1 MSSNLGIIISR
12 EIRER
17 VVKKSFILTTLLTPL
32 FMVLMMVAPA
42 LIMELSTPSEKNMA
56 VIDNSGLIFPELVK
70 ESESLEY
77 LKLSNVSLPLGSVL
91 ESDDYDAILW
101 VNGDVV
107 ENPQDVVLYQRDAGS
122 MLVEGTISNIINT
135 TVENQRLRSY
145 NIENLGDILD
155 EVKVD
160 SILKVI
166 RIDEDGNGESVSSS
180 ASFFLGLA
188 MSFILYMFLLMYGQ
202 MVMTS
207 IIEEKNNRV
216 LELVVSSVKPLQL
229 MLGKIIGVGLVA
241 VIQIAIWGCIM
252 CIMSV
257 VVMPMVMPEGLNEQV
272 AMMNAGTFNPAD
284 TTMDPDMIKAL
295 AMFTSVGYLA
305 KLFMYITLFLIG
317 GFLFYASIFAAIG
330 SAVDNIQDASQLQT
344 FAVLPIIVALVFAL
358 SIGNDPNSTTAL
370 WLSMIPFTSPM
381 VMLSRVPFDVASWQ
395 IWVSLIILYISFV
408 GMAWIAAKIYRV
420 GIFMYGKKP
429 TVAELIRWTRYK

>member
-1 MSSNLGIIISR
+1 MSSDYNDRNMSSNLGIIISR

-180 ASFFLGLA
+180 ASFFSDLQCR
-188 MSFILYMFLLMYGQ
+188 SFSICSFLC
-202 MVMTS
+202 MV
-207 IIEEKNNRV
+207 R
-216 LELVVSSVKPLQL
+216 
-229 MLGKIIGVGLVA
+229 
-241 VIQIAIWGCIM
+241 
-252 CIMSV
+252 
-257 VVMPMVMPEGLNEQV
+257 
-272 AMMNAGTFNPAD
+272 
-284 TTMDPDMIKAL
+284 
-295 AMFTSVGYLA
+295 
-305 KLFMYITLFLIG
+305 
-317 GFLFYASIFAAIG
+317 
-330 SAVDNIQDASQLQT
+330 
-344 FAVLPIIVALVFAL
+344 
-358 SIGNDPNSTTAL
+358 
-370 WLSMIPFTSPM
+370 WL
-381 VMLSRVPFDVASWQ
+381 
-395 IWVSLIILYISFV
+395 
-408 GMAWIAAKIYRV
+408 
-420 GIFMYGKKP
+420 
-429 TVAELIRWTRYK
+429 

>member
-188 MSFILYMFLLMYGQ
+188 KSFILYMFLLMYCQ
-202 MVMTS
+202 IDMTS
-207 IIEEKNNRV
+207 IIEEKNNIV
-216 LELVVSSVKPLQL
+216 LERVVS
-229 MLGKIIGVGLVA
+229 
-241 VIQIAIWGCIM
+241 
-252 CIMSV
+252 
-257 VVMPMVMPEGLNEQV
+257 
-272 AMMNAGTFNPAD
+272 
-284 TTMDPDMIKAL
+284 
-295 AMFTSVGYLA
+295 
-305 KLFMYITLFLIG
+305 
-317 GFLFYASIFAAIG
+317 
-330 SAVDNIQDASQLQT
+330 
-344 FAVLPIIVALVFAL
+344 
-358 SIGNDPNSTTAL
+358 
-370 WLSMIPFTSPM
+370 
-381 VMLSRVPFDVASWQ
+381 
-395 IWVSLIILYISFV
+395 
-408 GMAWIAAKIYRV
+408 
-420 GIFMYGKKP
+420 
-429 TVAELIRWTRYK
+429 